1 MTLPPI
7 YIMAVITILLSAA
20 LWGGVLYILSG
31 RDRRLLWLLLPGLP
45 LSAVVNLAIKRP
57 LVLWLGEAGNVE
69 PGLGLASPLW
79 FIVALSFVPPVT
91 EEAIK
96 VLPLLLPGARRRMD
110 GRTGAMSVGLALGF
124 SFGLGEAAYLAW
136 GVAQAP
142 EYAGYPWY
150 AFTGF
155 LSERTAVTLVHGL
168 LTMLVTV
175 GIWHGG
181 WRILGGYLSAVLL
194 HLLTNLGAILYQLG
208 VLPAW
213 IAGLG
218 LLPSLLILALVFE
231 RWRRQ
236 AAQAGDHEE
245 RAEEVVYFERADN
258 EERQP

>member
-1 MTLPPI
+1 MTIPPI
-7 YIMAVITILLSAA
+7 YIMAAITVLLSAA

-31 RDRRLLWLLLPGLP
+31 RDRGLLWLLLPGLP

-57 LVLWLGEAGNVE
+57 LVLWLGDVGNVE

-79 FIVALSFVPPVT
+79 FIVALSLVPPVT

-96 VLPLLLPGARRRMD
+96 VLPLLLAGARRRMD

-142 EYAGYPWY
+142 DYAGYPWY

-155 LSERTAVTLVHGL
+155 LSERMAVTLVHGL

-175 GIWHGG
+175 GIWRGG
-181 WRILGGYLSAVLL
+181 WRILGGYAAAVLL

-208 VLPAW
+208 VIPAW
-213 IAGLG
+213 VAGLG

-236 AAQAGDHEE
+236 AAQAGDHKE
-245 RAEEVVYFERADN
+245 RAEEVIYFKRVDN